1 MKEENN
7 KGRQDKDQ
15 ADSKAAKRSDVKA
28 KNDDDLYNPKTGET
42 RRSEEQI
49 THDINETEE
58 GGGFEAGGGQPFTG

>member
-7 KGRQDKDQ
+7 KDRQEKDQ
-15 ADSKAAKRSDVKA
+15 ADAAKRSDVKA

-49 THDINETEE
+49 TRDINETEE